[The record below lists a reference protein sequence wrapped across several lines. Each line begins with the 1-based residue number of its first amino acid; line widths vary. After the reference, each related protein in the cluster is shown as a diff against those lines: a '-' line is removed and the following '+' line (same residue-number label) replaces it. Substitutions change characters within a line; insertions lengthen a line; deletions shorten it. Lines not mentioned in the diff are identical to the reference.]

1 MTKSDLWI
9 RRQSQPW
16 AIRARKKIEE
26 QVEKEM
32 KESQPETLRKRSKLF
47 KLVTAVYDAG
57 GENKNDVEVVKEIE
71 QSEVK
76 ELVKSLSEKFEENA
90 PSEMKAL
97 DLFVSKKTGKDED
110 IPEKLEASKDRQGSI
125 VDGSSSQGKLPVETM
140 QQSES
145 FAAPMKLDDAAST
158 LC

>member
-1 MTKSDLWI
+1 M
-9 RRQSQPW
+9 
-16 AIRARKKIEE
+16 
-26 QVEKEM
+26 
-32 KESQPETLRKRSKLF
+32 
-47 KLVTAVYDAG
+47 YDAG

-71 QSEVK
+71 QSEMK

-97 DLFVSKKTGKDED
+97 DLFVSKKIED